1 MILQSQAIGGYDTL
15 QQDGVKKTDIVSK
28 CLQKAKL
35 TAVWQ
40 LLPWELGPRTS
51 SLSPLST
58 Q

>member
-35 TAVWQ
+35 TAV
-40 LLPWELGPRTS
+40 
-51 SLSPLST
+51 
-58 Q
+58 